1 MATVKVILRK
11 EKKKDGTFPLAL
23 RITKNRKSSYI
34 YLEYSVH
41 PKDWD
46 ETQQRVKKSHPNST
60 RLNNL
65 LVKKLAEA
73 SDKALEL
80 ETLKT
85 DVSSRAVKQR
95 VRPSSPLT
103 FFTQAAAYLDNL
115 KVAGKYNQYTADKP
129 RVKHFKE
136 FVDNQNI
143 AFSDITVGL
152 LERFKVYLKGTYQ
165 ISDRTIANHLA
176 AIRSVFSR
184 AIREGVIDRKN
195 SPFGSEKIQI
205 RFPDSLK
212 VGLSADDVK
221 KLETVKLDNP
231 LYNHARNMW
240 LFSFYFAGM
249 RVSDVLRLRWSDF
262 QNERLHYSMGKNTK
276 GGSLKTH
283 DKALQ
288 ILAQYTGHKRHKED
302 FIFPEL
308 KKFENLNDKFAVQR
322 TIAFTTSRID
332 KFLRNHVAPAAKI
345 EQKLTMHIARHT
357 FGNLSGDKIPIQM
370 LQKLYRH
377 SSVVTTIGY
386 QSNFV
391 NKSADDALDAVIGH

>member
-1 MATVKVILRK
+1 MSTVKLVLRRKPNK
-11 EKKKDGTFPLAL
+11 EGKFPLCL
-23 RITKNRKSSYI
+23 RITKDRKSSFIHLGY
-34 YLEYSVH
+34 YLNDD
-41 PKDWD
+41 DWD
-46 ETQQRVKKSHPNST
+46 DSKQRVRKSHPNST
-60 RLNNL
+60 RLNNFL
-65 LVKKLAEA
+65 MKKLVEA

-80 ETLKT
+80 ETLKPE
-85 DVSSRAVKQR
+85 VSSHSVKQR

-103 FFTQAAAYLDNL
+103 FFTQATAYLDNL
-115 KVAGKYNQYTADKP
+115 KALGKYNQYTADKP
-129 RVKHFKE
+129 RIKHFKE
-136 FVDNQNI
+136 FVDNHDI

-152 LERFKVYLKGTYQ
+152 LERFKAYLKGTYQ

-184 AIREGVIDRKN
+184 AIKQELVERKN
-195 SPFGSEKIQI
+195 SPFGEGKVQI
-205 RFPDSLK
+205 KFPESLK
-212 VGLSADDVK
+212 IGLSAEDVK

-231 LYNHARNMW
+231 LHNHARNMW

-262 QNERLHYSMGKNTK
+262 KNDHLHYSMGKNTK
-276 GGSLKTH
+276 AGSLKTH
-283 DKALQ
+283 EKALL
-288 ILAQYTGHKRHKED
+288 IMNQYADDKRHKDD

-308 KKFENLNDKFAVQR
+308 KKFENLNDKFTVQR

-332 KFLRNHVAPAAKI
+332 KFLRNHVAPAAGI

-377 SSVVTTIGY
+377 SSVTTTIGY
-386 QSNFV
+386 QANFV
-391 NKSADDALDAVIGH
+391 NKSTDDALDAVIGT